1 MTREEFAKGWL
12 LLIVQ
17 PWGRRYAEDTDIA
30 RTQSEFYYHQLKEI
44 PSQDWWH
51 TCEVIASGSLW
62 PSVDD
67 IRGRLGEGTG
77 HPGVE
82 QAWGIVGPSL
92 NDEGRT
98 VVWTD
103 EMREA
108 FGVALPLADDMV
120 AARMTFKE
128 TYGQLVK
135 EAVTRGTEPHWQV
148 SLGLDKSGREG
159 PLVEAV
165 QKGRLLP
172 DHALKLIP
180 QDSEAAEQI
189 LLLLGSQKLLGDM

>member
-17 PWGRRYAEDTDIA
+17 PWGRRYAEDTDTA
-30 RTQSEFYYHQLKEI
+30 RTQSEFYYHQVKDIAAL
-44 PSQDWWH
+44 DWWRV
-51 TCEVIASGSLW
+51 CEVIASGSLW
-62 PSVDD
+62 PSVDE
-67 IRGRLGEGTG
+67 IRARLGEGSG

-92 NDEGRT
+92 RDEGRT

-103 EMREA
+103 DMREA
-108 FGVALPLADDMV
+108 FGVARPLASDMV
-120 AARMTFKE
+120 AARMAFKE
-128 TYGQLVK
+128 TYGQLLK
-135 EAVTRGTEPHWQV
+135 EAVTRGTLPHWQV

-172 DHALKLIP
+172 AHALKLIP
-180 QDSEAAEQI
+180 QDSEAAAQI
-189 LLLLGSQKLLGDM
+189 LLLRVSQNLIGDM